1 MALSGLGLFL
11 LEACAGIG
19 LLLLLFPPA
28 TLGKGFFALHGG
40 LAAAFAAL
48 AVAVRPPGMP
58 VGVAGTGAALLALYT
73 FAAHADLAGRA
84 RPLLAAGGGCAA
96 WSVVRVALVA
106 PGGGQGGGDAWT
118 AVGALAGG
126 LFFGAVVLIMNLGH
140 WYLVS
145 RSLSFRL
152 LARGAVLFAGLAAF
166 RTAYLAVAVASHAG
180 TEGLGALLS
189 VERDALFFLFRILW
203 GIVGPLALSYFIWR
217 TAEMKSNQAATGLLY
232 VALVFVLIGE
242 LLSSYLTVAT
252 GFPA

>member
-11 LEACAGIG
+11 LEACAGISI
-19 LLLLLFPPA
+19 LLLPFPPK
-28 TLGKGFFALHGG
+28 TLGRGFFALHGG

-48 AVAVRPPGMP
+48 ALAARPAGVPVA
-58 VGVAGTGAALLALYT
+58 AAAAATGLLTLYT
-73 FAAHADLAGRA
+73 FAAQAGRAALA
-84 RPLLAAGGGCAA
+84 RPLLAAGAACAA
-96 WSVVRVALVA
+96 WGVAQVALIA
-106 PGGGQGGGDAWT
+106 PRNAGGGAWT
-118 AVGALAGG
+118 VVGSLAGG

-145 RSLSFRL
+145 RSLPFRL
-152 LARGAVLFAGLAAF
+152 LGRGAALFAGLAVF
-166 RTAYLAVAVASHAG
+166 RTLYLALAIAFLPAS
-180 TEGLGALLS
+180 EGLRSLLS
-189 VERDALFFLFRILW
+189 VEKDALFFLFRVLW